1 MCEEV
6 CTRCQATF
14 FTSPDLIGT
23 SLFPTLFYIR
33 KTTQSF
39 YQLNRNFLL
48 FDYVCQYKI
57 HRIYQRPG
65 FAKKWYDNFNEL
77 ETHSR
82 SMPWP
87 YHQHTRYAN

>member
-14 FTSPDLIGT
+14 FTSPHLIGT
-23 SLFPTLFYIR
+23 SLFPTLFYVR
-33 KTTQSF
+33 KTTQSL
-39 YQLNRNFLL
+39 YQLSRKFVLL
-48 FDYVCQYKI
+48 NTSKYKI
-57 HRIYQRPG
+57 YRIYKKSG
-65 FAKKWYDNFNEL
+65 FAKKRYDNFNEL

-87 YHQHTRYAN
+87 YH